1 MEDYSTNSLTL
12 EQQFNLRKVADR
24 TKSLSQQQAQELIIE
39 LVRQL
44 MVKDNLYKQI
54 IKHEWGI

>member
-1 MEDYSTNSLTL
+1 MKQANKLTL
-12 EQQFNLRKVADR
+12 EQEFSLKKIAAQ
-24 TKSLSQQQAQELIIE
+24 TKTLSQQEAQELIIE
-39 LVRQL
+39 LQRQM